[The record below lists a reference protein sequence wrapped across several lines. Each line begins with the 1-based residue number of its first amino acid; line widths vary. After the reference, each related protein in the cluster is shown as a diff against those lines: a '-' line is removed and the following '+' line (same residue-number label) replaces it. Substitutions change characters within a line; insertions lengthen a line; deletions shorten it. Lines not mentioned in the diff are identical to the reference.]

1 MGLSSNVIWHQTKF
15 DAFKNI
21 LKSGKFLCSYSLEKI
36 RWRESEITVGI
47 PMISF
52 CDLPISDMHEYLKAN
67 NSDKLI
73 GKYGDCTIGL
83 KREWAAKLGMS
94 HVWYHDEKSE
104 FLRRTLPNKNDLLK
118 SLQSKRN
125 HNRWELISRIK
136 PFMGELESKDFKSYR
151 FYDEKEI
158 RYVPKPSELKKK
170 NVCNILT
177 QEEYDKYKEA
187 ASNKEKG
194 SPLIPNIA
202 ITFKPFDINYI
213 FFSNE
218 DHENEIKQCIKG
230 DFSHIIFMTY
240 SRVVEEIIGT
250 HHYRKDGS

>member
-15 DAFKNI
+15 HAFKKI
-21 LKSGKFLCSYSLEKI
+21 LNTRQFLCSYSLEKI
-36 RWRESEITVGI
+36 KWRGSEITVAI

-67 NSDKLI
+67 NSDELI

-104 FLRRTLPNKNDLLK
+104 FLRRTLPNKKDLLK
-118 SLQSKRN
+118 SLQSTKK

-136 PFMGELESKDFKSYR
+136 PFMGELESKKFKNYR

-158 RYVPKPSELKKK
+158 CYVPKPLELKNK
-170 NVCNILT
+170 NLINILT
-177 QEEYDKYKEA
+177 QEEYDKYKEDS
-187 ASNKEKG
+187 SNKENG
-194 SPLIPNIA
+194 SPLIPNIG
-202 ITFKPFDINYI
+202 ITFKLSDIDYI
-213 FFSNE
+213 FFSNKNYENDIKWCLKE
-218 DHENEIKQCIKG
+218 DY
-230 DFSHIIFMTY
+230 SHIIFMTY

-250 HHYRKDGS
+250 HHYKR